1 MTKLKPL
8 MGDISIMNESQLRE
22 NAKVLRAALQDL
34 ARQDVLGADGQR
46 TVHLDQTS
54 VGRLS
59 RMDAIQQQAMA
70 RATAARRSAEE
81 TRIRAALARI
91 DDGEF
96 GYCSGCGEEIAPR
109 PARPEPGRGAV
120 SDLCK
125 GIKLGWQCVGLWGD
139 FRLESRHEQI
149 YRLRAEPGVSASARS
164 SGLDPGG

>member
-96 GYCSGCGEEIAPR
+96 GYCSGCGEEIAPAR
-109 PARPEPGRGAV
+109 LALNPAAA
-120 SDLCK
+120 LCLTCAK
-125 GIKLGWQCVGLWGD
+125 G
-139 FRLESRHEQI
+139 
-149 YRLRAEPGVSASARS
+149 
-164 SGLDPGG
+164 